1 MVAHPSARIGW
12 AATLLFAAFGCV
24 EVESLVISAGAPVT
38 GAVRGQITDCGT
50 GVVGIT
56 LVFKVS
62 QHRPD
67 QAHPVVVQI
76 GPVTTGR
83 DGSYLVEIGPAFA
96 VPGPATVQ
104 LGVSGTGSGSDIAGG
119 TLQFALGQPAR
130 DTLRLDADLGARN
143 NRC

>member
-1 MVAHPSARIGW
+1 MPGSRRPVA
-12 AATLLFAAFGCV
+12 AAILLAALGCV

-50 GVVGIT
+50 AVIGIR
-56 LVFKVS
+56 LVFTVW
-62 QHRPD
+62 QD
-67 QAHPVVVQI
+67 QPGQARSVDTQI
-76 GPVTTGR
+76 GPVTTSR

-104 LGVSGTGSGSDIAGG
+104 IGVSGAASEADITGG
-119 TLQFALGQPAR
+119 TLQLSLGHPAR